1 MEYVSLISGETFH
14 INEFEK
20 KTNKQP
26 PYYQTGGK
34 YALCPWCKSSVQII
48 GGLNNSTHSRTRK
61 MYAAHTPNET
71 TKLNFDN
78 EAKFECVNYK
88 GNDNN
93 WQKIYTISKTEQKNQ
108 ELVDFIENNIDQ
120 IAKDVGNILG
130 FKFILDS
137 GKRSKVFD
145 KVYESFKKNG
155 GLRVPNFT
163 PEYIPRMIAIKA
175 DPVSCW
181 GLIPYEKTLKRI
193 LESSK
198 LKESMEGNQIKP
210 TDTVKVI
217 CVLDDDEHPKHLKTR
232 LIFEDNT
239 PVLDIQNISAKVSQ
253 YD

>member
-1 MEYVSLISGETFH
+1 M
-14 INEFEK
+14 
-20 KTNKQP
+20 
-26 PYYQTGGK
+26 
-34 YALCPWCKSSVQII
+34 
-48 GGLNNSTHSRTRK
+48 
-61 MYAAHTPNET
+61 
-71 TKLNFDN
+71 
-78 EAKFECVNYK
+78 
-88 GNDNN
+88 
-93 WQKIYTISKTEQKNQ
+93 
-108 ELVDFIENNIDQ
+108 
-120 IAKDVGNILG
+120 
-130 FKFILDS
+130 DS